1 MGGRLVVGAI
11 VTLHI
16 MLIYAMFTP
25 HLTSSFHHHRQ
36 NHAATSPRQLPP
48 VAATWPTANAP
59 NSSNTIGDARTRRQL
74 LRSAPRIIHVG
85 GVTDQ
90 PLR

>member
-1 MGGRLVVGAI
+1 MGRLVVGAI

-25 HLTSSFHHHRQ
+25 HLTSSFHHHHQ
-36 NHAATSPRQLPP
+36 NH
-48 VAATWPTANAP
+48 AATWPTANAP

-90 PLR
+90 QPLR